1 MVLVSRGLAGALNRH
16 LTAGQDLPGD
26 SFQEDLTHV
35 VGLAGGVR
43 PAGRLLGLPESSIRR
58 WLAGAKPRRPID
70 LVRPL
75 RRYFATRE
83 AFTNAYNGQDSMVV
97 VADVLYS
104 NDVRK
109 NRHLHVGREIPL
121 RRIQAILR
129 AWLDGNDKTVGNNL
143 MRAIKENY
151 FGLEGDAEDLAMV
164 QIRTV
169 HRIYFE

>member
-1 MVLVSRGLAGALNRH
+1 MVLVSRGLAASLTAY
-16 LTAGQDLPGD
+16 LTAGQNLPGE
-26 SFQEDLTHV
+26 SFQGDLAHV
-35 VGLAGGVR
+35 IGLAGGIR

-58 WLAGAKPRRPID
+58 WLAGAKPRRPVD
-70 LVRPL
+70 LVRPV
-75 RRYFATRE
+75 RRFFATQQR
-83 AFTNAYNGQDSMVV
+83 FTSAYNGYDSMVV

-104 NDVRK
+104 NEVRK
-109 NRHLHVGREIPL
+109 NRHLHVGREIPA

-151 FGLEGDAEDLAMV
+151 FGLEGDQEDLAMV
-164 QIRTV
+164 QIRQV